1 MYDVTVCVI
10 LDLQAPEL
18 IYDVTMR
25 DKTYDVTV
33 CGILDLRA
41 PELSRLSPCDLTPIY
56 TAKEVK
62 RDLFIRQKRSK
73 ETYMYGKRG
82 QKRPICMAKE
92 VKRDLYVWQKR
103 PSLNTPASCRAL
115 ALM

>member
-18 IYDVTMR
+18 IYDVTMG

-56 TAKEVK
+56 TAKE
-62 RDLFIRQKRSK
+62 
-73 ETYMYGKRG
+73 TYSYGKRG

-92 VKRDLYVWQKR
+92 
-103 PSLNTPASCRAL
+103 A
-115 ALM
+115 